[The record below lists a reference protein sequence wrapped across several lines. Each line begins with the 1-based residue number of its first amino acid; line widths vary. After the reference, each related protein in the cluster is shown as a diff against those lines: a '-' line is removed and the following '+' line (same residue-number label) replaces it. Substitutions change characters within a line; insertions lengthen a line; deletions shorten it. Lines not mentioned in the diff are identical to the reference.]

1 MHKSKVKKSRK
12 NNKITTKSD
21 RAKINFF
28 PPRVDDEITA
38 NMMNNNINEPK
49 GAISKI
55 PTNKTVMKTR
65 QKMPKM
71 VKNAKFE
78 SENQFNNLSD
88 NESDDS
94 SLSLTQSSNKK
105 RKTASKA
112 NAPDLMETETQLNS
126 PKATTKPNAIMVSN
140 IESHEAQGLINHPS
154 LEKKGFFAKRGN
166 QYMLQ
171 AASYT
176 DKKKLIELLN
186 LKSYQFHTYT
196 EKEDRLLVFVLKNHF
211 PLGTDEL
218 LGKLNTNNIP
228 ATKVSLM
235 NQSMENPVYLVYF
248 NKNSISL
255 QQLERDH
262 SIIQSLKISWEK
274 INKRRKKPTQC
285 SRCQLWGHSST
296 NCGRKRRCIK
306 CLDDHEP
313 GKCLRKPKQDDEPSC
328 VNCKEV
334 GHPSN
339 SPSCKFFK
347 RHVKKISGQQRTNTP
362 RRFNSTPA
370 PWMQRNNNTN
380 DSYVARYE
388 SNFPQLPN
396 QSRPSAASTNSSSVN
411 DRLKRNNPTFAR
423 PINRNT
429 EPQSAPRNDFFDQ
442 FSRLRHELNDIPD
455 MAEAIAIFQALVND
469 LKAAKSPKDKAYVLF
484 KFSSTQSCF

>member
-1 MHKSKVKKSRK
+1 MKNRRK
-12 NNKITTKSD
+12 NNKIITKSD
-21 RAKINFF
+21 CEKTNFSS
-28 PPRVDDEITA
+28 PRVDDEIT
-38 NMMNNNINEPK
+38 
-49 GAISKI
+49 
-55 PTNKTVMKTR
+55 
-65 QKMPKM
+65 PKM
-71 VKNAKFE
+71 VKNKCNEANASTSMIPTAEPDKQLRSMPTKMANKVKFE
-78 SENQFNNLSD
+78 SNNVFNNLSD

-94 SLSLTQSSNKK
+94 SLSLAKANPKK
-105 RKTASKA
+105 RKTANKT
-112 NAPDLMETETQLNS
+112 NAPVLMETEAPSNS
-126 PKATTKPNAIMVSN
+126 SAATAKPNAIIVSN

-154 LEKKGFFAKRGN
+154 LEKKGFFAKRGK

-176 DKKKLIELLN
+176 DKKKLIDLLN
-186 LKSYQFHTYT
+186 LKNYQFHTYT

-218 LGKLNTNNIP
+218 LENLITNNIP

-248 NKNSISL
+248 TKNSISL

-262 SIIQSLKISWEK
+262 SIINSLKVSWEK

-313 GKCLRKPKQDDEPSC
+313 GKCTRKPRQDDEPGC
-328 VNCKEV
+328 VNCNEV

-347 RHVKKISGQQRTNTP
+347 RHLKKISGQQKLSTP

-370 PWMQRNNNTN
+370 PWIQQNNSNN
-380 DSYVARYE
+380 DSHLARYE
-388 SNFPQLPN
+388 HNFPQLPN
-396 QSRPSAASTNSSSVN
+396 KSRPSAASTSSANVN
-411 DRLKRNNPTFAR
+411 DRLKRDYPTLPRSYQNNHNHFT
-423 PINRNT
+423 
-429 EPQSAPRNDFFDQ
+429 QSAPRNDLFDQ